1 VPSVVYTALLV
12 GLFFVQLE
20 GVQALA
26 ATSKDVKALRLN
38 HIAMQT
44 VENHFLPKNE
54 RKSIEELIR
63 QLDKEKIQQQPKG
76 LFVTLYKDGKTRAC
90 WGSVN
95 PEHTDLVAGT
105 IHTTENAL
113 TKEYRFP
120 QVKRSEVSEIKAQV
134 TIINAVQPINS
145 INELNPIRHGLL
157 VRQDGRGA
165 VLLPGEAR
173 DAHYMLVQTKLKA
186 GIPVKS
192 RCQMYRINADVIRN

>member
-1 VPSVVYTALLV
+1 MHLVVYTALLV
-12 GLFFVQLE
+12 GLFLNQAA
-20 GVQALA
+20 GVDAPA
-26 ATSKDVKALRLN
+26 ATSKNAKALRLN
-38 HIAMQT
+38 YVAMQT

-63 QLDKEKIQQQPKG
+63 QLDRAKIQQQPKG
-76 LFVTLYKDGKTRAC
+76 LFVTLYKEGKTRAC
-90 WGSVN
+90 WGSIN

-120 QVKRSEVSEIKAQV
+120 QVKRGEVSEIKAQV
-134 TIINAVQPINS
+134 TIINSLQPINS
-145 INELNPIRHGLL
+145 ISELNPLRHGLM